1 MEMEDKHN
9 LKDNKELQ
17 PLLVFG
23 PPIIFPIF
31 EAENSDKYRFLKAF
45 SSQVPLHQFLTEQ
58 KVDPSSIQAILCN
71 PAQKVSADAIR
82 LLPSLRIIVTTSAG
96 TDHID
101 LVECSR
107 HSIQVACVAGDH
119 AGDVADMAVGLLLD
133 VVCKISAADR
143 HVRKRGPSM
152 PLNDFFGYKLKGK
165 RVGIVGLG
173 KIGTA
178 VAERLEA
185 FGCRM
190 MYNSRN
196 EKPFIPYPFYANVVE
211 LAGDSDVLVVCC
223 PLNEETRHIVNREVM
238 LALGKDGFIV
248 NVGRGALIDEKELVK
263 CLMKGEIGGAG
274 LDVFENEPIVPTDL
288 FSLDNVV
295 LSPHASSLTSD
306 GLDESS
312 KLAAE
317 ALQCEL
323 VCVLNLRQKYMSSH
337 FSFLIRGL
345 LFVLEKC
352 CLLCDECIEVQSAVR
367 DEEFWCIRF
376 SFIVFGS
383 GKLHQF
389 PPCFVLRRISCGF
402 GKLVKA
408 LKTVVVAGGGV
419 VSED

>member
-1 MEMEDKHN
+1 MAMEDKHN

-23 PPIIFPIF
+23 PPTIFPVF
-31 EAENSDKYRFLKAF
+31 EAENSHKYRFLKAF
-45 SSQVPLHQFLTEQ
+45 SSKVPLHQFLTEQ

-71 PAQKVSADAIR
+71 PSQKVSADAIR
-82 LLPSLRIIVTTSAG
+82 LLPSLGIIVTPSAG

-107 HSIQVACVAGDH
+107 HSIQVASTAGDH

-133 VVCKISAADR
+133 LVCKISAADR

-152 PLNDFFGYKLKGK
+152 PLNLSFGFKLKGK
-165 RVGIVGLG
+165 RVGIIGLG

-196 EKPFIPYPFYANVVE
+196 EKAFISYPFYSNVVE

-223 PLNEETRHIVNREVM
+223 ALNEETRHIVNREVM

-248 NVGRGALIDEKELVK
+248 NVGRGALIDENELVQ

-274 LDVFENEPIVPTDL
+274 LDVFENEPIVPTHL

-295 LSPHASSLTSD
+295 LSPHNSAFTSD
-306 GLDESS
+306 FFHESC

-317 ALQCEL
+317 TLQ
-323 VCVLNLRQKYMSSH
+323 VFFSS
-337 FSFLIRGL
+337 S
-345 LFVLEKC
+345 
-352 CLLCDECIEVQSAVR
+352 S
-367 DEEFWCIRF
+367 
-376 SFIVFGS
+376 
-383 GKLHQF
+383 
-389 PPCFVLRRISCGF
+389 
-402 GKLVKA
+402 
-408 LKTVVVAGGGV
+408 
-419 VSED
+419 

>member
-1 MEMEDKHN
+1 MENIMKKLGHCEYPNCPCSVLYQFPGAQPSMAMEDKHN

-23 PPIIFPIF
+23 PPTIFPVF

-82 LLPSLRIIVTTSAG
+82 LLPSLRIIVTPSAG

-107 HSIQVACVAGDH
+107 HSIQVASTAGDH
-119 AGDVADMAVGLLLD
+119 AGDIADMAVGLLLD
-133 VVCKISAADR
+133 VVCKISSADR

-152 PLNDFFGYKLKGK
+152 PFNLSFGFKLKGK
-165 RVGIVGLG
+165 RVGIIGLG

-178 VAERLEA
+178 VAKRLEA

-190 MYNSRN
+190 MYNSKN
-196 EKPFIPYPFYANVVE
+196 EKPFVSYPFYSNVVE
-211 LAGDSDVLVVCC
+211 LAGDSDVLVLCC
-223 PLNEETRHIVNREVM
+223 ALNEETRHIVNREVM

-248 NVGRGALIDEKELVK
+248 NVGRGALIDEKELVQ

-295 LSPHASSLTSD
+295 LSPHNSSFTSD
-306 GLDESS
+306 RFHESC

-317 ALQCEL
+317 TLQ
-323 VCVLNLRQKYMSSH
+323 VFFSS
-337 FSFLIRGL
+337 S
-345 LFVLEKC
+345 
-352 CLLCDECIEVQSAVR
+352 S
-367 DEEFWCIRF
+367 
-376 SFIVFGS
+376 
-383 GKLHQF
+383 
-389 PPCFVLRRISCGF
+389 
-402 GKLVKA
+402 
-408 LKTVVVAGGGV
+408 
-419 VSED
+419 

>member
-1 MEMEDKHN
+1 MFPQGAQPSMAMEDKHN
-9 LKDNKELQ
+9 LKDDREFQ

-23 PPIIFPIF
+23 PPTIFPIF
-31 EAENSDKYRFLKAF
+31 EAQNSHNYRFLKAY

-71 PAQKVSADAIR
+71 PVQKVSADAIR

-107 HSIQVACVAGDH
+107 HSIQVASTAGDH

-152 PLNDFFGYKLKGK
+152 PLNLSFGFKLKGK

-185 FGCRM
+185 FGCSM
-190 MYNSRN
+190 MYNSRK
-196 EKPFIPYPFYANVVE
+196 EKAFISYPFYSNVVE
-211 LAGDSDVLVVCC
+211 LAGDSDVLVLCC
-223 PLNEETRHIVNREVM
+223 SLNEETRHIVNREVM

-248 NVGRGALIDEKELVK
+248 NVGRGGLIDEKELMQ
-263 CLMKGEIGGAG
+263 CLMEGEIGGAG

-295 LSPHASSLTSD
+295 LSPHNSSFTSD
-306 GLDESS
+306 LFHESC

-317 ALQCEL
+317 TLQ
-323 VCVLNLRQKYMSSH
+323 VFFSS
-337 FSFLIRGL
+337 S
-345 LFVLEKC
+345 
-352 CLLCDECIEVQSAVR
+352 S
-367 DEEFWCIRF
+367 
-376 SFIVFGS
+376 
-383 GKLHQF
+383 
-389 PPCFVLRRISCGF
+389 
-402 GKLVKA
+402 
-408 LKTVVVAGGGV
+408 
-419 VSED
+419 